1 MNKLQTDVLVIG
13 SGLAGTA
20 AALSAGASG
29 KKVAVLSRD
38 GGASAMSSGA
48 LDLAGDLLTVP
59 GRPELWSNGIAKNLE
74 DILIRI
80 PDHPYRLLGNS
91 SEKVLAKIKTAF
103 NLVFPAGNGLVSGN
117 FANNQLVFNQL
128 GTFKATACCQTQML
142 SLDDLRD
149 ADQALVV
156 DFPELR
162 DFDAEFFRKN
172 FESWSAQLGAKTKLS
187 IRKVELNSGFGKTS
201 LEIAKAFEQN
211 PESLDRLSGQLKG
224 INSPLLILPAV
235 LPGKTRK
242 EILQRLEQETKGKV
256 RELLGLPPS
265 VPGKRL
271 NQYLEASLAQAGHLR
286 IIGKGIGNNSQG
298 NKLISVRAK
307 GDTGEMEIFAKSF
320 VLAGGSFLAG
330 GLVKSGE
337 FKEGLFGLEVF
348 QHSRGLGNIFTEKLT
363 SLRVTEPHPVF
374 SVGVKVDSEFRP
386 LGPKGE
392 PAFENL
398 FAAGSILSGSN
409 YIFDSAGA
417 GCAIATGFSAGEK
430 LSKF

>member
-162 DFDAEFFRKN
+162 DFDAEFFRKTCHQPKMLRN
-172 FESWSAQLGAKTKLS
+172 
-187 IRKVELNSGFGKTS
+187 
-201 LEIAKAFEQN
+201 
-211 PESLDRLSGQLKG
+211 LK
-224 INSPLLILPAV
+224 
-235 LPGKTRK
+235 
-242 EILQRLEQETKGKV
+242 
-256 RELLGLPPS
+256 
-265 VPGKRL
+265 
-271 NQYLEASLAQAGHLR
+271 
-286 IIGKGIGNNSQG
+286 
-298 NKLISVRAK
+298 
-307 GDTGEMEIFAKSF
+307 
-320 VLAGGSFLAG
+320 
-330 GLVKSGE
+330 
-337 FKEGLFGLEVF
+337 
-348 QHSRGLGNIFTEKLT
+348 
-363 SLRVTEPHPVF
+363 
-374 SVGVKVDSEFRP
+374 
-386 LGPKGE
+386 
-392 PAFENL
+392 EN
-398 FAAGSILSGSN
+398 
-409 YIFDSAGA
+409 
-417 GCAIATGFSAGEK
+417 
-430 LSKF
+430 